1 MQRSNS
7 AGDRIWKLVCYFF
20 VILGA
25 VICLLPIV
33 HTLALS
39 LSDRASATA
48 GKVSLWPVNFTTAAY
63 RAILKDEQF
72 FVSFKNSVLR
82 AAIGVPINVLFC
94 ILMGYPLSKTTHQF
108 RARNRY
114 MWFLLFTMLF
124 SGGMIP
130 SYLLISKLGLMN
142 SIWSLIL
149 PSAVP
154 VYNVI
159 LLMNYFKS
167 LPQELEEAAMI
178 DGAGPMRIMWKI
190 FVPLALPCIATVA
203 LFSFVGHWNAWFDAA
218 IYIGDQSKIPLQTY
232 IQQLVVNMNVNS
244 SLSYEEQ
251 MQLAEVSGKAFN
263 AAKVFVTMIPLL
275 VVYPFAQKH
284 FVKGI
289 VLGAVKG

>member
-1 MQRSNS
+1 MLQSRSV
-7 AGDRIWKLVCYFF
+7 GDRVWKYVCYFF

-25 VICLLPIV
+25 LICLLPII

-72 FVSFKNSVLR
+72 FISFKNSVVR
-82 AAIGVPINVLFC
+82 AALGVPINVLFC
-94 ILMGYPLSKTTHQF
+94 ILMAYPMSKTKKQF
-108 RARNRY
+108 PSRNRY

-167 LPQELEEAAMI
+167 LPQELEEAAML

-190 FVPLALPCIATVA
+190 YVPMALPCIATVA

-232 IQQLVVNMNVNS
+232 IQQLVVNMNVSS
-244 SLSYEEQ
+244 SLSFEEQ

>member
-7 AGDRIWKLVCYFF
+7 AGDRIWKFVCYFF

-63 RAILKDEQF
+63 RAILKDKQF

-124 SGGMIP
+124 SGGIIDAT
-130 SYLLISKLGLMN
+130 STSSEAIESKSCITFDGN
-142 SIWSLIL
+142 
-149 PSAVP
+149 AV
-154 VYNVI
+154 
-159 LLMNYFKS
+159 
-167 LPQELEEAAMI
+167 
-178 DGAGPMRIMWKI
+178 
-190 FVPLALPCIATVA
+190 
-203 LFSFVGHWNAWFDAA
+203 
-218 IYIGDQSKIPLQTY
+218 
-232 IQQLVVNMNVNS
+232 
-244 SLSYEEQ
+244 
-251 MQLAEVSGKAFN
+251 
-263 AAKVFVTMIPLL
+263 VTA
-275 VVYPFAQKH
+275 YS
-284 FVKGI
+284 
-289 VLGAVKG
+289 

>member
-1 MQRSNS
+1 MLRSKS
-7 AGDRIWKLVCYFF
+7 VGDRIWSFICYFF

-25 VICLLPIV
+25 ILCLLPIV

-39 LSDRASATA
+39 LSDRAAATA
-48 GKVSLWPVNFTTAAY
+48 GQVALWPVNFTTAAY
-63 RAILKDEQF
+63 RAILKDRQF
-72 FVSFKNSVLR
+72 FVAFKNSVLR
-82 AAIGVPINVLFC
+82 VALGVPINVLFC
-94 ILMGYPLSKTTHQF
+94 ILMAYPLSKTKKQF
-108 RARNRY
+108 PARNRY
-114 MWFLLFTMLF
+114 MWFLVFTMLF

-130 SYLLISKLGLMN
+130 SYLLVSKLGLMN
-142 SIWSLIL
+142 SIWALIL

-154 VYNVI
+154 TYNVI

-167 LPQELEEAAMI
+167 LPQELEEAALL
-178 DGAGPMRIMWKI
+178 DGAGPLHIMWKI
-190 FVPLALPCIATVA
+190 YVPLALPCIATMA

-232 IQQLVVNMNVNS
+232 IQQLVVNMNVSS
-244 SLSYEEQ
+244 SLSFEEQ

-263 AAKVFVTMIPLL
+263 AAKVFVTMLPLL